1 MSPAGSLSEEQ
12 VEKPAY
18 SSMNPG
24 LKVASAVR

>member
-18 SSMNPG
+18 SSMNQ
-24 LKVASAVR
+24 V